1 MNPREQVRPNFRI
14 TVAVI
19 VAFAVLFAAFGS
31 WGVLF
36 AQEHSPPPTNL
47 SAQKT
52 ANGIKLSWSAPE
64 GGADSYSILRRRP
77 TQGEDK
83 LKLLVADTGSSATS
97 HTDSKVNADDGKYIY
112 RVIAWVDGALS
123 KWSDKVTVNVA
134 PGDFGT
140 SAQAPPDTPVPPPP
154 DTPVPPPPDTPVP
167 PPPVPLP
174 TATPIPPTPVPP
186 TAVPTT
192 AVPPTKIPPPTE
204 APPPP
209 AQNPDD
215 QQNQQQRDDDNQQS
229 GQIVSKPVLEPTA
242 TLQSAR
248 FHDGRNTH
256 TPAAMMPA
264 IIRFDLEAVDRGF
277 VVSYGGNALTTKV
290 NIAYW
295 EHGNPGNIKVI
306 TRGLTGSGASV
317 NFGLSGE
324 VTIGNLKGNTEYLV
338 RIKPFNRNN
347 VDFPTTSE
355 QSVTTLMADLT
366 VRGVSV
372 SAGVNALTVSWN
384 SSSDHASYT
393 VFWRR
398 ADRSSAENRVI
409 LGGDEKPIPAHSESG
424 NVQNITGNS
433 YTIPDLLGGERYAVQ
448 VSADSHSGHYGEL
461 SSEVYARTQTQATT
475 PGSPG
480 RPQAE
485 QTAHVEVELTW
496 NKPGDGSSAITEYD
510 VRYCGGDCS
519 LPLYRQFN
527 APVDADDIP
536 LTTITKTL
544 DNLVKGET
552 YRFAVRARNDAG
564 FGAWS
569 SERTFTLTLE
579 GAFDTEI
586 LPLSPGRLVLFITNV
601 DTPSPY
607 LYVSW
612 VYPYLERDENN
623 PILGYELQYTTHLD
637 PVPRSIVFFPPLDD
651 DRVQIE
657 NPDVYITHL
666 PRRTTYTFRL
676 RADNRNG
683 YGPWS
688 PSKTIYLP
696 GADNNLTPLPTATPL
711 AATAVP
717 RPPSPPTNLDGW
729 AFTDAKDDSYIE
741 VFWDYPSFDGGYKVT
756 HFLVRYRWVGVD
768 WMPSIGQSANHTRL
782 RLHGSSAVNGRRYEF
797 QVLAENEFGRSD
809 FTSSLF
815 LTPLKAPDAPDE
827 PTHVA
832 GDGELRVSWTQP
844 NSNDRSISHYQLF
857 YLEAAGGPATT
868 IERINGTSYTIRN
881 LNNGT
886 EYKVA
891 VRAVSSA
898 GIGNWSVYENGTPS
912 T

>member
-1 MNPREQVRPNFRI
+1 
-14 TVAVI
+14 
-19 VAFAVLFAAFGS
+19 
-31 WGVLF
+31 
-36 AQEHSPPPTNL
+36 
-47 SAQKT
+47 
-52 ANGIKLSWSAPE
+52 
-64 GGADSYSILRRRP
+64 
-77 TQGEDK
+77 
-83 LKLLVADTGSSATS
+83 
-97 HTDSKVNADDGKYIY
+97 
-112 RVIAWVDGALS
+112 
-123 KWSDKVTVNVA
+123 
-134 PGDFGT
+134 
-140 SAQAPPDTPVPPPP
+140 
-154 DTPVPPPPDTPVP
+154 
-167 PPPVPLP
+167 
-174 TATPIPPTPVPP
+174 
-186 TAVPTT
+186 
-192 AVPPTKIPPPTE
+192 
-204 APPPP
+204 
-209 AQNPDD
+209 
-215 QQNQQQRDDDNQQS
+215 
-229 GQIVSKPVLEPTA
+229 
-242 TLQSAR
+242 
-248 FHDGRNTH
+248 
-256 TPAAMMPA
+256 MPA

-324 VTIGNLKGNTEYLV
+324 VTISNLKGNTEYLV

-366 VRGVSV
+366 VRGVRV
-372 SAGVNALTVSWN
+372 SAGVNALTVRWN

-409 LGGDEKPIPAHSESG
+409 SGGDEKPIPAHSESG

-448 VSADSHSGHYGEL
+448 VSADSESGHFGEP
-461 SSEVYARTQTQATT
+461 SSEVIARTQTQATT

-485 QTAHVEVELTW
+485 QTADTEVELTW
-496 NKPGDGSSAITEYD
+496 NKPGDGSSAITEYE

-519 LPLYRQFN
+519 LVLHRQFN
-527 APVDADDIP
+527 PPVDADDIP
-536 LTTITKTL
+536 LTTITKTM

-564 FGAWS
+564 FGSWS
-569 SERTFTLTLE
+569 SERTITLIVA
-579 GAFDTEI
+579 GVIDTGNPPNAPVQI
-586 LPLSPGRLVLFITNV
+586 VVYAANV
-601 DTPSPY
+601 GTPDP
-607 LYVSW
+607 W
-612 VYPYLERDENN
+612 VYVQWFYDNRERDENN

-637 PVPRSIVFFPPLDD
+637 PVPRSILFFPPLDAD
-651 DRVQIE
+651 GVQKQH
-657 NPDVYITHL
+657 PDVYITHL
-666 PRRTTYTFRL
+666 PTRTTYTFRL
-676 RADNRNG
+676 RADNRSG

-688 PSKTIYLP
+688 RSHTIYLQ
-696 GADNNLTPLPTATPL
+696 DSELNLTPLPTATPL

-741 VFWDYPSFDGGYKVT
+741 VFWDYPSFDGGQKVT

-797 QVLAENEFGRSD
+797 QVSARNAVGDSNW
-809 FTSSLF
+809 TSSLF

-844 NSNDRSISHYQLF
+844 NSNDRSISYYQLF
-857 YLEAAGGPATT
+857 YLEAAGGPPTT
-868 IERINGTSYTIRN
+868 IERVNGTSYTIRN
-881 LNNGT
+881 LTNGT
-886 EYKVA
+886 EYKVT

-898 GIGNWSVYENGTPS
+898 GTGNWSVYENGTPS
-912 T
+912 A

>member
-1 MNPREQVRPNFRI
+1 MNPREQVRPTFRI

-19 VAFAVLFAAFGS
+19 VTFAVLIAAFGS
-31 WGVLF
+31 WGALF

-123 KWSDKVTVNVA
+123 KWSDKLTVNVA

-154 DTPVPPPPDTPVP
+154 DTPVPPTAVPPPPDTPIP
-167 PPPVPLP
+167 PTPVPLP
-174 TATPIPPTPVPP
+174 TATPIPPTPVPM
-186 TAVPTT
+186 T

-215 QQNQQQRDDDNQQS
+215 QQNQQQRDDDNDQQS

-242 TLQSAR
+242 TRQSAR
-248 FHDGRNTH
+248 FHDGSNTH

-264 IIRFDLEAVDRGF
+264 IIRLDLEAVDRGF
-277 VVSYGGNALTTKV
+277 VVSYAGNALTSKV
-290 NIAYW
+290 QIAYW
-295 EHGNPGNIKVI
+295 ERGDVNSLKTI
-306 TRGLTGSGASV
+306 TRGQTGPNEQPIGI
-317 NFGLSGE
+317 GGE
-324 VTIGNLKGNTEYLV
+324 VTISNLKGNTEYLV
-338 RIKPFNRNN
+338 LIRPFNKDN
-347 VDFPTTSE
+347 VAFPDSSQ

-372 SAGVNALTVSWN
+372 SAGVNALTVRWN

-393 VFWRR
+393 VIWRR

-424 NVQNITGNS
+424 VVQNITGNS

-480 RPQAE
+480 RPQVE
-485 QTAHVEVELTW
+485 QTAATEVELTW

-536 LTTITKTL
+536 LTTITKTM

-569 SERTFTLTLE
+569 SERTLTLTVAGVIDTGNPP
-579 GAFDTEI
+579 GAPLQLTVYLTDDDT
-586 LPLSPGRLVLFITNV
+586 SLVFVTWNRRT
-601 DTPSPY
+601 DTD
-607 LYVSW
+607 L
-612 VYPYLERDENN
+612 NN
-623 PILGYELQYTTHLD
+623 PVLGYELQYTTHLD
-637 PVPRSIVFFPPLDD
+637 PVPRSILFFPPLDNNGVPED
-651 DRVQIE
+651 TPGVT
-657 NPDVYITHL
+657 ITHL

-676 RADNRNG
+676 RADNRSG

-688 PSKTIYLP
+688 RSQTIYLP
-696 GADNNLTPLPTATPL
+696 DADNNLTPLPTATPL

-756 HFLVRYRWVGVD
+756 HYVLRVRWVGQD
-768 WMPSIGQSANHTRL
+768 WYNIGLQDRHRYRFSGAD
-782 RLHGSSAVNGRRYEF
+782 AVNGRRYEF
-797 QVLAENEFGRSD
+797 QVSAENEFGASNY
-809 FTSSLF
+809 TSSLF

-844 NSNDRSISHYQLF
+844 NSNDRNISYYQLF

-868 IERINGTSYTIRN
+868 IERVNGTSYTIRN
-881 LNNGT
+881 LTNGI

-898 GIGNWSVYENGTPS
+898 GTSNWSVYENGTPS
-912 T
+912 A